1 MEDVFP
7 GRLPVEVVEDA
18 LVVAAVVNRQALRR
32 IQKMSRSN
40 AAQSYEVS
48 VLRST
53 DAECNIPSAG
63 SERAPLGVDIAERL
77 GHAQPGPAGGIH
89 NQAGLIAILRIRRSR
104 NQFHALKGDGGNLR
118 GEELAL
124 LVADGLAIDEHQSLS
139 VVSEGVKE
147 TIGVGGD
154 ASAAVRNG
162 LV

>member
-18 LVVAAVVNRQALRR
+18 LVVTAVVNRQALRR

-53 DAECNIPSAG
+53 EAQGNIPSAG

-77 GHAQPGPAGGIH
+77 GHAQRGAAGGVH
-89 NQAGLIAILRIRRSR
+89 NQAGFVAILRIRRSGD
-104 NQFHALKGDGGNLR
+104 QFHALQGDGGNLR

-124 LVADGLAIDEHQSLS
+124 LVADGLAIDEHQGLR
-139 VVSEGVKE
+139 VSPRG
-147 TIGVGGD
+147 
-154 ASAAVRNG
+154 
-162 LV
+162 